1 MSEERTLSIVARVA
15 LLGVVLITLASLA
28 AINLF
33 SPFGRI
39 FPIPMPTVGVLI
51 AFFEGSER
59 SLMLFGLGLLPVFT
73 TAIALAPTILRP
85 FLAQRLVL
93 PLLLFAA
100 IASLYAWIQNWGA
113 YQEYG
118 TKRILVYAFGNC
130 FLATHC
136 FYQYRAWRR
145 DPEGPADLRL
155 PLSIQFWLQTS
166 WILFPY
172 DD

>member
-1 MSEERTLSIVARVA
+1 MSKERTVSIVARVA

-28 AINLF
+28 AIHSF

-39 FPIPMPTVGVLI
+39 LPIPMPTIGMVM
-51 AFFEGSER
+51 AFLEGSER
-59 SLMLFGLGLLPVFT
+59 PLMLFSLGLLPVFT

-85 FLAQRLVL
+85 FWAQRLVL
-93 PLLLFAA
+93 LLLLFAA
-100 IASLYAWIQNWGA
+100 SASLYAWVQNWGA

-118 TKRILVYAFGNC
+118 TKRIFVYAFGNC

-136 FYQYRAWRR
+136 FYQYRAWKRN
-145 DPEGPADLRL
+145 PEGPADLRL